1 MPIACGA
8 QMPDVKLT
16 IVENGEVREAAAPA
30 FFAGRTIALFA
41 VPGAFT
47 GTCST
52 KHLPSFLN
60 HADEFKAKGAEIVCL
75 SVNDKDVMKA
85 WGKATNA
92 EGKITFIAD
101 GSGIFTKALGLEG
114 DYSQFGMG
122 MRSRR
127 FSMLIK
133 DGVLKELNLEEPGKF
148 EKSSGEVLLQA
159 L

>member
-1 MPIACGA
+1 MPIAIGA

-16 IVENGEVREAAAPA
+16 IVESGEVREVAAPA
-30 FFAGRTIALFA
+30 FFAGKTVALFA

-47 GTCST
+47 GTCQM

-75 SVNDKDVMKA
+75 AVNDKDVMKA
-85 WGKATNA
+85 WSKATNA
-92 EGKITFIAD
+92 DGKITFIAD
-101 GSGIFTKALGLEG
+101 GSGFFTKALGLEG

-122 MRSRR
+122 LRSRR

-133 DGVLKELNLEEPGKF
+133 DGVLKELNVEEPGKF
-148 EKSSGEVLLQA
+148 EKSSGEVMLQA